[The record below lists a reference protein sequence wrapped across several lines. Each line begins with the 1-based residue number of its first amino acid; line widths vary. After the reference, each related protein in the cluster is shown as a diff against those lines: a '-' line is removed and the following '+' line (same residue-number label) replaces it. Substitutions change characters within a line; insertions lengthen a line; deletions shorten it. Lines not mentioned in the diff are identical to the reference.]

1 MREEYFRMIT
11 VCFESTFQIIPQS
24 NSHCFKKRLALLPL
38 FIWLFSWILFFIY
51 KHMCTL
57 KWDVQFKD
65 FLYAGLV
72 LLSQIIQVCSLDIES
87 LHNYTFGF
95 RFATLQKNIVK
106 SWGKSLYMTSVH
118 KDLLRFT
125 WLSKYVLF
133 TCH

>member
-1 MREEYFRMIT
+1 MLWIHLPNN
-11 VCFESTFQIIPQS
+11 STKPIPLDS
-24 NSHCFKKRLALLPL
+24 LRHCFKKRLALLPL
-38 FIWLFSWILFFIY
+38 FIWLFSWMLFFIY
-51 KHMCTL
+51 KLMCTL

-72 LLSQIIQVCSLDIES
+72 LLSQMIRVCSLDIES
-87 LHNYTFGF
+87 LSNYTFGFSF

-106 SWGKSLYMTSVH
+106 SWGKSLSMTSVH